1 MAKYKVAIIGST
13 GRGDYGHGL
22 DAVWKDF
29 DDCEVVAVA
38 DSDPQGRDKAIPRT
52 GAAKGYADYR
62 EMLEKERPQIVA
74 VCPRWVDQHREMM
87 LACAE

>member
-22 DAVWKDF
+22 DIVWQKF

-38 DSDPQGRDKAIPRT
+38 DQD
-52 GAAKGYADYR
+52 AAGPVLFASCLYKMPVFIRLVYKFNNLTSLVWL
-62 EMLEKERPQIVA
+62 MLSPS
-74 VCPRWVDQHREMM
+74 
-87 LACAE
+87 